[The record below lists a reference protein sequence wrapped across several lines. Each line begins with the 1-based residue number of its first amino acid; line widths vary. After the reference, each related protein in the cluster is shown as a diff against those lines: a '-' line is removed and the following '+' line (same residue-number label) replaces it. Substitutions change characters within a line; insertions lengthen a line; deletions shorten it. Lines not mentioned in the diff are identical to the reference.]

1 MMPHQLPSSK
11 IRKPWL
17 PVILCLL
24 LVVTLLAGC
33 GSDTAGDGDSA
44 AAVQS
49 GAQAAPAAEAEVSSE
64 ASAEPEA
71 VPADQAVYPL
81 TVKDE
86 LGHEVTIPAA
96 PERIFAPFMEDSLVV
111 LGVKPV
117 GQWSNKGK
125 GQEYLQDELGD
136 VPLVDFTSGLPSPE
150 VVMDMKPDLIIL
162 HNAFYAENGVY
173 EQYSKIAP
181 TYVFKQAAGDLDHSV
196 TVLGELLGEQKAA
209 AKGLE
214 EYRSKVDS
222 AKAELAP
229 HVKDKKAL
237 VIRFNSRGMFLMGSV
252 YSGFVLAEEL
262 GIVQSSLV
270 AGENSV
276 DLSLELLPQI
286 DADYIFLT
294 NDSANS
300 GETFYKEL
308 TDSVIWKSIPA
319 VQAGH
324 VYDVNDHYW
333 LGGGLVAYSKVI
345 DDVLEIITP

>member
-1 MMPHQLPSSK
+1 MRFYS
-11 IRKPWL
+11 
-17 PVILCLL
+17 
-24 LVVTLLAGC
+24 AEN
-33 GSDTAGDGDSA
+33 GDA
-44 AAVQS
+44 AAAAPAA
-49 GAQAAPAAEAEVSSE
+49 AQAAPAAETAQPSE
-64 ASAEPEA
+64 PPAEPEA
-71 VPADQAVYPL
+71 VHYEEAAYPL
-81 TVKDE
+81 SVTDE
-86 LGHEVTIPAA
+86 LGHEVSIPAA

-125 GQEYLQDELGD
+125 GQEYLQDELGV

-150 VVMDMKPDLIIL
+150 IVMEMQPDLIIL
-162 HNAFYAENGVY
+162 HNAFYAEKGVY

-181 TYVFKQAAGDLDHSV
+181 TYVFKQAAGDLNHSV
-196 TVLGELLGEQKAA
+196 TVLGDLLGKQEAA
-209 AKGLE
+209 ANGLE
-214 EYRSKVDS
+214 DYRSKVEN
-222 AKAELAP
+222 AKAVLAS

-237 VIRFNSRGMFLMGSV
+237 VIRFNSRGMFLMGSI

-262 GIVQSSLV
+262 GISKSSLV
-270 AGENSV
+270 AAENSV

-308 TDSVIWKSIPA
+308 TESAIWKSIPA

-324 VYDVNDHYW
+324 IYDVNDHYW

-345 DDVLEIITP
+345 DDVLEIIVP

>member
-1 MMPHQLPSSK
+1 MVHHPLSSHK
-11 IRKPWL
+11 IRKPGL

-24 LVVTLLAGC
+24 LLVTLLAGC
-33 GSDTAGDGDSA
+33 GSNTADNSPVNA
-44 AAVQS
+44 AAQ
-49 GAQAAPAAEAEVSSE
+49 AQAGAAAEAAQPSE
-64 ASAEPEA
+64 PAA
-71 VPADQAVYPL
+71 VPETAGAEETAYPL

-86 LGHEVTIPAA
+86 LDHEVSIPAV

-117 GQWSNKGK
+117 GQWSNKGI

-150 VVMDMKPDLIIL
+150 VVMAMKPDLIIL

-196 TVLGELLGEQKAA
+196 TVLGELLGKKDAAAEGLEDYHSKVKEAKAA
-209 AKGLE
+209 
-214 EYRSKVDS
+214 
-222 AKAELAP
+222 LAP
-229 HVKDKKAL
+229 HIKDKKAL
-237 VIRFNSRGMFLMGSV
+237 VIRFNSRGMFLMGGV

-262 GIVQSSLV
+262 GIAQSSL
-270 AGENSV
+270 AANENSV

-286 DADYIFLT
+286 DADYIFLA

-308 TDSVIWKSIPA
+308 TESEIWKSIPA

-345 DDVLEIITP
+345 DYVLEILVP